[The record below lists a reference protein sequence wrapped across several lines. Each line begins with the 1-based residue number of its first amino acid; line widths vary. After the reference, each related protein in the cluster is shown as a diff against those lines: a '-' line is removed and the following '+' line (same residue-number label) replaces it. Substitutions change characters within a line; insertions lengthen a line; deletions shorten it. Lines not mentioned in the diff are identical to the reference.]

1 MEQLLSQLPA
11 DLHERVIADMELLRV
26 IGRGS
31 SGIVYLARQRRLDRE
46 VALKILLPE
55 VAADPVFIRS
65 FFREARLAAKLNH
78 RNIVRALDVGT
89 DNGLCYFA
97 MEYVPGRTLEEIRV
111 KASEILTLPFLYNM
125 AVRLANALDY
135 AWSNFK
141 LIHGDIKPENLMI
154 RNRDHMLKL
163 ADLGLARIRGDTESE
178 IIATP
183 LYAAPEV
190 IRGGSESSPASD
202 IYSFGVM
209 LYELIAGAAPFDADE
224 EVEVLLKRHLEEI
237 PVPLIEANPDVSRE
251 LSDFVGRMLEKDPRK
266 RPGSW
271 REIAVFFLSQL
282 RREETAGAAAGRA
295 SGGSPA
301 VPPRMVAVTPSLLF
315 LLAAGG
321 IFLFLLGALAAFM
334 VLAAFRG

>member
-1 MEQLLSQLPA
+1 MAELVPNLPL
-11 DLHERVIADMELLRV
+11 DLTNRVIADMELLRV

-31 SGIVYLARQRRLDRE
+31 SGVVYLARQRRLDRE

-55 VAADPVFIRS
+55 VAADPAFIRS

-89 DNGLCYFA
+89 EEGLCYFA
-97 MEYVPGRTLEEIRV
+97 MEYVPGRTLEEIRL
-111 KASEILTLPFLYNM
+111 KSSEILTLPFLFNL
-125 AVRLANALDY
+125 AVQLANALDY

-141 LIHGDIKPENLMI
+141 LIHGDIKPENLLI
-154 RNRDHMLKL
+154 RTRDNMLKL
-163 ADLGLARIRGDTESE
+163 ADLGLARIRGDSERE

-190 IRGGSESSPASD
+190 IRGEEESSPASD

-209 LYELIAGAAPFDADE
+209 LYELVAGAAPFNPDE
-224 EVEVLLKRHLEEI
+224 EVEKLLERHLEET
-237 PVPLIEANPDVSRE
+237 PAPLIEANPDVSRE

-271 REIAVFFLSQL
+271 REISVFFQGQL
-282 RREETAGAAAGRA
+282 RREETGIAPNPQGVPSGSSETACPERSPAKMLLIAAA
-295 SGGSPA
+295 S
-301 VPPRMVAVTPSLLF
+301 VLVLLLVVAVVL
-315 LLAAGG
+315 G
-321 IFLFLLGALAAFM
+321 ILIA
-334 VLAAFRG
+334 VRG

>member
-89 DNGLCYFA
+89 EDGLCYFA

-111 KASEILTLPFLYNM
+111 KASEILTLPFLYNL
-125 AVRLANALDY
+125 AVQLANALDY
-135 AWSNFK
+135 AWTNFK

-154 RNRDHMLKL
+154 RDRDRMLKL

-209 LYELIAGAAPFDADE
+209 LYELIAGTAPFDADE

-237 PVPLIEANPDVSRE
+237 PAPLIEANPDVSRA

-282 RREETAGAAAGRA
+282 RREDAAVPTAGRA
-295 SGGSPA
+295 SGPPA
-301 VPPRMVAVTPSLLF
+301 VPPRMIALTPSLF
-315 LLAAGG
+315 LLIAAGG
-321 IFLFLLGALAAFM
+321 IVLFLLGALVAFM
-334 VLAAFRG
+334 MLTAFRG